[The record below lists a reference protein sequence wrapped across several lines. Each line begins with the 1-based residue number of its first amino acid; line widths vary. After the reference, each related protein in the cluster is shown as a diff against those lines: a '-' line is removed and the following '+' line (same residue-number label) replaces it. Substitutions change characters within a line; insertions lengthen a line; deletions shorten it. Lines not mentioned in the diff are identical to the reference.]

1 MSEGEDKSKATE
13 ASKEEERPF
22 SVSSTD
28 KPQRTIS
35 FTIPPLP
42 NLRSA
47 TFGKELSADHRKF
60 GFIAILFIA
69 ATLISGSI
77 GGWVES
83 RINQNGLVTT
93 ASLSNQKKIVTSD
106 SELIS
111 QIAKTVGPSVVS
123 VNDDISSNQSSSSD
137 GGFGLFGF
145 SQPEEEEAAGT
156 GIIISSSGIIMTNR
170 HVVPEGTTN
179 VSVTLSDGT
188 ELKNVSIIGRT
199 SASDSLDVAFLK
211 INNLGGHKL
220 VPAVLGNS
228 SQVQIGDSVVA
239 IGNALGQ
246 FQNTVTSGIISGYG
260 RDIQA
265 GDSSGDGSNT
275 ENLEDLFQTDAAINE
290 GNSGGPLVNLNGQVI
305 GMNTATAS
313 TGENIGF
320 AIPVNDVLGLIN
332 QVLKTGKF
340 SQPYLGVRYVPLTP
354 DVASEYNLS
363 VNNGAFIAPS
373 NDPVNDPS
381 VVPGSP
387 AAQAGLQQDDVITQV
402 NGASIGQNN
411 SLTSLLD
418 NYVPGNK
425 ITLTILRSGS
435 TMHVSVTL
443 ASEPSQ

>member
-1 MSEGEDKSKATE
+1 MAEDNDSKSTKTPKEATQ
-13 ASKEEERPF
+13 PF
-22 SVSSTD
+22 SVSS
-28 KPQRTIS
+28 KSKSPPRMIS
-35 FTIPPLP
+35 FTIPSLP
-42 NLRSA
+42 NVR
-47 TFGKELSADHRKF
+47 KLSFDKNNDRHKF
-60 GFIAILFIA
+60 GLLAVLFIA
-69 ATLISGSI
+69 VTLLSGFA
-77 GGWVES
+77 GGWIES
-83 RINQNGLVTT
+83 RSDNGLVTT
-93 ASLSNQKKIVTSD
+93 ASLSNQKQIVTSD

-123 VNDDISSNQSSSSD
+123 VNDDISSDSSGSSSD

-145 SQPEEEEAAGT
+145 SQPEEEQAAGT

-170 HVVPEGTTN
+170 HVVPQGTTS

-188 ELKNVSIIGRT
+188 ELKDVSIIGRT
-199 SASDSLDVAFLK
+199 SESDSLDVAFLK
-211 INNLGGHKL
+211 INNTEGHKL

-228 SQVQIGDSVVA
+228 SQVQVGNSVVA

-265 GDSSGDGSNT
+265 GDSSGDSSDT

-320 AIPVNDVLGLIN
+320 AIPVNDVLGLIK

-340 SQPYLGVRYVPLTP
+340 SQPYLGVRYVPLTA
-354 DVASEYNLS
+354 DVSDEYNLS
-363 VNNGAFIAPS
+363 VVNGAFIAPS
-373 NDPVNDPS
+373 DDTTNDPS

-387 AAQAGLQQDDVITQV
+387 AAQAGLQQNDIITQV
-402 NGASIGQNN
+402 EGTNIDQNN

-418 NYVPGNK
+418 NYVPGNT
-425 ITLTILRSGS
+425 ITLTILRGS
-435 TMHVSVTL
+435 NTIHVSVTL
-443 ASEPSQ
+443 GSEPSS